1 MPVAQQEMDLSGHA
15 LGNASVQLAAPGPIL
30 LLGAPGAGKGTQ
42 AKTLMAAWSIPQIS
56 TGDILRGL
64 RNDPAKA
71 DSPLGQQVR
80 AAMDAGK
87 LVSDALV
94 EQLVLDRLA
103 QPDTQRGYILDGF
116 PRTLAQATWLD
127 GKLEAAQQTSATS
140 GAAQPVI
147 AVMVRVGYTTL
158 MRRTTG
164 RRTCPRCSRIYNI
177 FFQPPQQPGRCDVD
191 GVELVQ
197 RADDQ
202 EDVFAERLRTY
213 ESQTAPVVEHYRAL
227 GRFAEVDGEQAMDA
241 VSASVMQAIVR
252 LRG

>member
-15 LGNASVQLAAPGPIL
+15 SGNASAQLAAPGPIL

-42 AKTLMAAWSIPQIS
+42 AKALMAAWNIPQIS

-64 RNDPAKA
+64 RNDPEQAA
-71 DSPLGQQVR
+71 SPLAQQVR

-94 EQLVLDRLA
+94 EEIVLERLA
-103 QPDTQRGYILDGF
+103 KPDTQRGYILDGF

-127 GKLEAAQQTSATS
+127 VRLGSI
-140 GAAQPVI
+140 QPVI

-164 RRTCPRCSRIYNI
+164 RRTCPQCSRIYNI

-191 GVELVQ
+191 GAELVQ
-197 RADDQ
+197 RTDDQ
-202 EDVFAERLRTY
+202 EKVFAERLRTY
-213 ESQTAPVVEHYRAL
+213 EQQTAPVIEHYRGL

-241 VSASVMQAIVR
+241 VSANVMQSIVR
-252 LRG
+252 LRS

>member
-1 MPVAQQEMDLSGHA
+1 MPVAQQETDLSGKA
-15 LGNASVQLAAPGPIL
+15 SGNASAHLAAPGPIL

-42 AKTLMAAWSIPQIS
+42 AKVLMAAWKIPQIS
-56 TGDILRGL
+56 TGDILRSL
-64 RNDPAKA
+64 RTDPAKV

-80 AAMDAGK
+80 AAMDSGK

-103 QPDTQRGYILDGF
+103 QPDTGRGYILDGF

-127 GKLEAAQQTSATS
+127 NRLQGV
-140 GAAQPVI
+140 QPVI
-147 AVMVRVGYTTL
+147 AVMVQVGYTTL

-177 FFQPPQQPGRCDVD
+177 FFHPPQQPGRCDVD

-241 VSASVMQAIVR
+241 VADGVMQAIVR

>member
-1 MPVAQQEMDLSGHA
+1 MPVAQQETDLSGKA
-15 LGNASVQLAAPGPIL
+15 SGNASAHLAAPGPIL

-42 AKTLMAAWSIPQIS
+42 AKVLMAAWKIPQIS
-56 TGDILRGL
+56 TGDILRSL
-64 RNDPAKA
+64 RTDPAKV

-80 AAMDAGK
+80 AAMDSGK

-103 QPDTQRGYILDGF
+103 QPDTGRGYILDGF

-127 GKLEAAQQTSATS
+127 NRLQGV
-140 GAAQPVI
+140 QPVI
-147 AVMVRVGYTTL
+147 AVMVQVGYTTL

-241 VSASVMQAIVR
+241 VADGVMQAIVR